1 MKIGV
6 LNIQGAVSEHFS
18 MINKTFKELEIKG
31 KIILVKNKED
41 VKQIDGL
48 ILPGGES
55 TTISRLILKTGI
67 HDMILKRVE
76 NKDLPIMGTCAGS
89 ILLAKKIK
97 NQQKKNIKTLEIMDM
112 EIERNAFG
120 RQKESFEADIQIKG
134 LDAPFHAVFI
144 RAPIIRKT
152 WGSCKP
158 LSNLNKE
165 TIIAAQ
171 QDNLIALTFHP
182 ELTEDTR
189 IHKYFLKIIKE

>member
-18 MINKTFKELEIKG
+18 MINKTFKELEIRG

-120 RQKESFEADIQIKG
+120 RQKESFETDIKIKG

-182 ELTEDTR
+182 ELTDDTR

>member
-55 TTISRLILKTGI
+55 TTISRLMLKTGI

-120 RQKESFEADIQIKG
+120 RQKESFETDIKIKG

>member
-18 MINKTFKELEIKG
+18 MINKTFKELEIRG

-55 TTISRLILKTGI
+55 TTISRLMLKTGI

-120 RQKESFEADIQIKG
+120 RQKESFETDIKIKG

-182 ELTEDTR
+182 ELTDDTR

>member
-41 VKQIDGL
+41 VKQVDGL

-120 RQKESFEADIQIKG
+120 RQKESFETDIKIKG

>member
-18 MINKTFKELEIKG
+18 MINKTFKELEIRG

-182 ELTEDTR
+182 ELTDDTR

>member
-89 ILLAKKIK
+89 ILLAKKVK

>member
-18 MINKTFKELEIKG
+18 MINKTFKELDIKG

-55 TTISRLILKTGI
+55 TTISRLMLKTGI
-67 HDMILKRVE
+67 HDMILKRLE

-120 RQKESFEADIQIKG
+120 RQKESFETDIKIKG

-182 ELTEDTR
+182 ELTDDTR

>member
-1 MKIGV
+1 
-6 LNIQGAVSEHFS
+6 
-18 MINKTFKELEIKG
+18 MINKTFRELEIKG

-55 TTISRLILKTGI
+55 TTISRLMLKTGI

-120 RQKESFEADIQIKG
+120 RQKESFETDIKIKG

-171 QDNLIALTFHP
+171 QNNLIALTFHP
-182 ELTEDTR
+182 ELTDDTR
-189 IHKYFLKIIKE
+189 MHKYFLKIIKE

>member
-6 LNIQGAVSEHFS
+6 LNIQGAISEHFS
-18 MINKTFKELEIKG
+18 MINKTFRELEIKG

-41 VKQIDGL
+41 IKQIDGL

-55 TTISRLILKTGI
+55 TTISRLMLKTGI

-120 RQKESFEADIQIKG
+120 RQKESFGTDIKIKG

-158 LSNLNKE
+158 LSSLNKE

-182 ELTEDTR
+182 ELTDDTR
-189 IHKYFLKIIKE
+189 MHKYFLKIIKE

>member
-18 MINKTFKELEIKG
+18 MINKTFRELEIRG

-120 RQKESFEADIQIKG
+120 RQKESFETDIKIKG

-182 ELTEDTR
+182 ELTDDTR